1 MKTLIWN
8 GSPRP
13 QGDTAALL
21 RVLKDGLQGEVRQV
35 DTYSADIRPCV
46 DCRYCWKQAGCCV
59 QDEMQALYPY
69 LLDCDNIVIAS
80 PLYFSELTGPLLS
93 VASRLQPFFAARFFR
108 GEQPITK
115 RKRGAVL
122 LCGGGDGAPDRAFAT
137 ADTLLHQM
145 RAVPLARL
153 LSHDT
158 DRLPAAED
166 AAALHQAARLAVRL
180 NGGEFAEGAD
190 VLDHAAFR
198 DILAAS
204 IYQPTPERLS
214 ERVRA
219 FQRDPAVTVLGLR
232 ENGRPSGVVVLR
244 KEEQGAATILSLA
257 AAPERRGQGV
267 GSRLL
272 DEAVLRLYPTA
283 LLAETDDGAVGF
295 YRKYGC
301 TVRSLGEKYPGV
313 IRYACEWV
321 RR

>member
-1 MKTLIWN
+1 MPA
-8 GSPRP
+8 GCSPFSPR
-13 QGDTAALL
+13 
-21 RVLKDGLQGEVRQV
+21 V
-35 DTYSADIRPCV
+35 
-46 DCRYCWKQAGCCV
+46 
-59 QDEMQALYPY
+59 
-69 LLDCDNIVIAS
+69 
-80 PLYFSELTGPLLS
+80 FSG
-93 VASRLQPFFAARFFR
+93 AN
-108 GEQPITK
+108 QPITK

-122 LCGGGDGAPDRAFAT
+122 LCGGET
-137 ADTLLHQM
+137 ARRTARSQRPDTLLHQM

-232 ENGRPSGVVVLR
+232 ENGAAVRGGRPAERGAGRGDDSQPGLPRRSGGGR
-244 KEEQGAATILSLA
+244 ASA
-257 AAPERRGQGV
+257 AACWTRRCCACIQ
-267 GSRLL
+267 
-272 DEAVLRLYPTA
+272 PA

-301 TVRSLGEKYPGV
+301 TVRSLGRSIP
-313 IRYACEWV
+313 A
-321 RR
+321 